1 MDIQR
6 KRQLVK
12 SLVDTRGTKNCDHEL
27 LRAMAAEELVRV
39 SARFVCHRSTFGEL
53 ERHEREWLRAWA
65 VGKTVR
71 KAALGGRSAARVHG
85 MPVIATSPED
95 IELVP
100 ATGRCPSNSSWP
112 RGCTYFRGAY
122 RADEFTLVDGVR
134 VTTQIRTGIDVALRH
149 GFREGLV
156 AMDWLLG
163 RHPRANIEFEIR
175 KLGRRRGIG
184 VARAALAHA
193 VSNVRS
199 PYESYA
205 RALLIE
211 AGIGPIRVNVRV
223 GRYEVDLLIGERVV
237 VEIDGAV
244 KYDGKTYGRTD
255 EMLRKEREREKHLLN
270 SAYHVR
276 RYSPL
281 ELLSHPDRFVAE
293 VRLAREI
300 SQPPA
305 SPEHHQPQR

>member
-1 MDIQR
+1 M
-6 KRQLVK
+6 
-12 SLVDTRGTKNCDHEL
+12 
-27 LRAMAAEELVRV
+27 
-39 SARFVCHRSTFGEL
+39 
-53 ERHEREWLRAWA
+53 
-65 VGKTVR
+65 
-71 KAALGGRSAARVHG
+71 
-85 MPVIATSPED
+85 
-95 IELVP
+95 
-100 ATGRCPSNSSWP
+100 
-112 RGCTYFRGAY
+112 
-122 RADEFTLVDGVR
+122 VDGVR

-276 RYSPL
+276 RYNPL

-293 VRLAREI
+293 VRLAHEI